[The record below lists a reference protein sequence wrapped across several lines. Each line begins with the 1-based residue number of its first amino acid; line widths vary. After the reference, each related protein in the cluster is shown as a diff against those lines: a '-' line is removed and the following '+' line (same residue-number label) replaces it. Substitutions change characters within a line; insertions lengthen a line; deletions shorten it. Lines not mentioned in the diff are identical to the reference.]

1 MRVRS
6 LALLLS
12 LGVLGCSTT
21 LRPVDLHSPSLA
33 LLSDGQTTEAEVMA
47 QLGTVMRRFPD
58 GVMVYRLW
66 REKNL
71 LSAVKVTRDDA
82 YDLVQDTFISTW
94 LALRRYDA
102 RKPFS
107 VWLRAIALNKCRDH
121 GRRRAVRRR
130 FLKLFASQPPQA
142 HSALQDREE
151 ASLQAKRLRQLDQA
165 IAALPRVYKEPLL
178 LTTVAGL
185 TQQQTA
191 EQLKTSTKAIE
202 MRIRRAKKRLS
213 EALPKSEENELVRE
227 G

>member
-1 MRVRS
+1 MTGDPGEDEKQLAAAAQAGDRRAFERLVQLHKATLYRFVRRYV
-6 LALLLS
+6 
-12 LGVLGCSTT
+12 G
-21 LRPVDLHSPSLA
+21 D
-33 LLSDGQTTEAEVMA
+33 
-47 QLGTVMRRFPD
+47 
-58 GVMVYRLW
+58 
-66 REKNL
+66 K
-71 LSAVKVTRDDA
+71 DDA

-130 FLKLFASQPPQA
+130 ILKLFASQSPQA

>member
-1 MRVRS
+1 MTEDPGEDERQLAAAAQAGDRRAFERLVQLHKATLYRFVRRYV
-6 LALLLS
+6 
-12 LGVLGCSTT
+12 G
-21 LRPVDLHSPSLA
+21 D
-33 LLSDGQTTEAEVMA
+33 
-47 QLGTVMRRFPD
+47 
-58 GVMVYRLW
+58 
-66 REKNL
+66 K
-71 LSAVKVTRDDA
+71 DDA

-130 FLKLFASQPPQA
+130 ILKLFASQSPQA

-151 ASLQAKRLRQLDQA
+151 ASLQAKRLHQLDQA

>member
-1 MRVRS
+1 LHKATLYRFVRRYVGD
-6 LALLLS
+6 A
-12 LGVLGCSTT
+12 
-21 LRPVDLHSPSLA
+21 
-33 LLSDGQTTEAEVMA
+33 
-47 QLGTVMRRFPD
+47 
-58 GVMVYRLW
+58 
-66 REKNL
+66 
-71 LSAVKVTRDDA
+71 DDA
-82 YDLVQDTFISTW
+82 YDVVQDTFISTW

-102 RKPFS
+102 GKPFS

-130 FLKLFASQPPQA
+130 FLKLFASQPPHA
-142 HSALQDREE
+142 HSVLQDREE
-151 ASLQAKRLRQLDQA
+151 DLGSLQAKRLRQLDQA
-165 IAALPRVYKEPLL
+165 VAALPRVYKEPLL

-213 EALPKSEENELVRE
+213 EALPKSEENELIRE